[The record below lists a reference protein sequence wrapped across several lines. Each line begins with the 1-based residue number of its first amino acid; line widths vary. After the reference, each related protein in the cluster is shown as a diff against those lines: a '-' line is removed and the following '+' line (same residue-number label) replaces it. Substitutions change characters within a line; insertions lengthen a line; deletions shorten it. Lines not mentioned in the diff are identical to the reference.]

1 MGGLI
6 YMFVVESLVAKV
18 ANDMWRRDKIF
29 MLVFDLTV
37 AEIAEVAGFLG
48 GTIGLILMFVVDSSV
63 AKVANYMWRRDNI
76 FMLVF
81 DLTVAEVAEVAGF
94 SGGTV
99 HWDICLTFFRCR
111 TGTYNNNMI

>member
-1 MGGLI
+1 
-6 YMFVVESLVAKV
+6 
-18 ANDMWRRDKIF
+18 
-29 MLVFDLTV
+29 
-37 AEIAEVAGFLG
+37 
-48 GTIGLILMFVVDSSV
+48 
-63 AKVANYMWRRDNI
+63 
-76 FMLVF
+76 MLVF